1 MKVVRVNAHAKIN
14 LTLDIVGAE
23 GGYHTLDSLVATI
36 ALHDRIVV
44 RGRRDGAVSV
54 RMHGMGSERISMER
68 NNAYLAAVR
77 FFEAFGGGGADVA
90 VYKKIPIGGGLGG
103 SSADAAGVLN
113 ALALLRGV
121 SDMGALK
128 SIADGLGSDTGY
140 LLTGGFAR
148 IRGRGE
154 QVTPLTGLPTLH
166 LLIACPKHGVST
178 PQCFRTYDELGAVSP
193 PRTERV
199 LAAVASSDMPRAASL
214 MGNALFEAAAACN
227 PDVASALAALQ
238 SLSPLGAGMTGSGS
252 ACFAVFAD
260 EAAAQ
265 SAARAFRGTLRLIRT
280 RTVVPPVRAGE
291 RR

>member
-44 RGRRDGAVSV
+44 RERRDGAVSV

-90 VYKKIPIGGGLGG
+90 VYKRIPIGGGLGG

-166 LLIACPKHGVST
+166 LLIACPKRGVST

-265 SAARAFRGTLRLIRT
+265 SAARAFRGKLRLIRT